1 MADLSRISVVL
12 PSLDP
17 DEKLDAVID
26 GLLEYGFTD
35 IILVND
41 GSKPENLPRFQHA
54 ADTHKEVHLLH
65 HEVNRGKGAALK
77 TAFAYF
83 LENRPQGLGVV
94 TVDGDN
100 QHHPE
105 DTRTCCERML
115 ETGNVV
121 LGCRNFNLPHVPPR
135 SRFGNHTTSF
145 VFKVFCGMKLSD
157 TQTGLRAIPRSAVE
171 RFLKVSGDRFEYE
184 TNMLLAM
191 KTMGIPYEEVEIRT
205 VYIEENKSSHFH
217 AIKDSWRIYKLILK
231 HFFRYTLSSFACACV
246 DTGAFAL
253 LDHVLAGASA
263 LVQGTVPYVGAR
275 IVSSLLNFFLN
286 QKLVF
291 ESEVKTGK
299 AQILTTV
306 KGQAPKLYDCEIL
319 SVAAGRKT
327 RNLVIE
333 ITDENLL
340 EISGGVVQGMSGSP
354 IIQNGKLGGAM
365 THVLVEDPKKGYGI
379 FAQTMPNEAE
389 NAAKVIKK
397 AS

>member
-105 DTRTCCERML
+105 DTRTCCVRML

-121 LGCRNFNLPHVPPR
+121 LGCRNFDLPHVPPR
-135 SRFGNHTTSF
+135 SRFGNRTTSA
-145 VFKVFCGMKLSD
+145 VFRLFCGIKLSD
-157 TQTGLRAIPRSAVE
+157 TQTGLRAFPRE
-171 RFLKVSGDRFEYE
+171 TLELMTQIGGDRFEYE
-184 TNMLLAM
+184 TNVLLAM
-191 KTMGIPYEEVEIRT
+191 KTNGLPFDEVKIRT

-217 AIKDSWRIYKLILK
+217 WLKDSWRIYKLILA
-231 HFFRYTLSSFACACV
+231 HFFRYTLSSLFCAGV
-246 DTGAFAL
+246 DVGMFAL
-253 LDHVLAGASA
+253 FDHLLASSEAA
-263 LVQGTVPYVGAR
+263 VHDTVPYVLAR
-275 IVSSLLNFFLN
+275 VISSLLNFFIN
-286 QKLVF
+286 QRVVF
-291 ESEVKTGK
+291 QSRESTGK
-299 AQILTTV
+299 ALLRYYAVAVPQLLVQMGLTNGVFWLLHVGSNAGWLRSLWYIIVMTV
-306 KGQAPKLYDCEIL
+306 LYF
-319 SVAAGRKT
+319 
-327 RNLVIE
+327 
-333 ITDENLL
+333 
-340 EISGGVVQGMSGSP
+340 ISYA
-354 IIQNGKLGGAM
+354 IQQRW
-365 THVLVEDPKKGYGI
+365 V
-379 FAQTMPNEAE
+379 FASYNQKSDAR
-389 NAAKVIKK
+389 
-397 AS
+397 